1 MIANTVLRHATRQG
15 RINNSRIIHA
25 ISRGYVSR
33 AHPPESLPS
42 FTIEDALNQLLVGIE
57 ERKVK
62 RSAKWDRNKENR
74 EAKGI
79 KVCVYI
85 LNINCY

>member
-1 MIANTVLRHATRQG
+1 MIANTVLRHAARQSG
-15 RINNSRIIHA
+15 NTSRIALA

-57 ERKVK
+57 ERQVK
-62 RSAKWDRNKENR
+62 RSEKWERNKEKR

-79 KVCVYI
+79 KVGI
-85 LNINCY
+85 